1 MKNALLASALLAA
14 TTAACQSP
22 SESAT
27 TAAAP
32 ATSAATPGPA
42 VPAKA
47 LASRPDTAQ
56 LIKRFVPVGY
66 RVQYSVA
73 GDLNRDAWPD
83 RVVVLDTAAILTDA
97 TPQAVVD
104 RITWFHRP
112 LLLLLGEPG
121 GARYHLA
128 ARNDSLVDSR
138 GSGPT
143 GSEDTFQRVAIK
155 NGYFSVEGAGG
166 SSLRWYKVTT
176 FRYNP
181 ADQHWYLHRI
191 GQDNTHIDGDEAVEH
206 EVSTPRNFGRVRFEQ
221 YAGAQ

>member
-1 MKNALLASALLAA
+1 MKNTLLAGILLAA
-14 TTAACQSP
+14 ATIACQSH

-32 ATSAATPGPA
+32 SGSSAASPPPA
-42 VPAKA
+42 AKVSVPDSVQLLKPFVPA
-47 LASRPDTAQ
+47 
-56 LIKRFVPVGY
+56 GY
-66 RVQYSVA
+66 CVQYTVA

-83 RVVVLDTAAILTDA
+83 RVVVLDTAAVLADA
-97 TPQAVVD
+97 TPEAVSD
-104 RITWFHRP
+104 RIMWFHRP

-121 GARYHLA
+121 VARYRLA
-128 ARNDSLVDSR
+128 ARNDTVVDSR
-138 GSGPT
+138 GAGPT

-155 NGYFSVEGAGG
+155 KGYFSVEGAGG

-176 FRYNP
+176 FRYDP

-191 GQDNTHIDGDEAVEH
+191 GQDNTHIDGDDDVEH

>member
-1 MKNALLASALLAA
+1 MKNALLASALLTAA
-14 TTAACQSP
+14 TTACQSP
-22 SESAT
+22 SESAPGV
-27 TAAAP
+27 AAP
-32 ATSAATPGPA
+32 ASDTTASPPA
-42 VPAKA
+42 PAKA
-47 LASRPDTAQ
+47 PASQLDTTQ
-56 LIKRFVPVGY
+56 LLKRFVPAGY
-66 RVQYSVA
+66 RVQYTVA

-83 RVVVLDTAAILTDA
+83 RVVVLDTAAVLTDA

-112 LLLLLGEPG
+112 LLLLLGEPS
-121 GARYHLA
+121 GAQYRLA

-138 GSGPT
+138 GAAPT

-155 NGYFSVEGAGG
+155 NGYFSLEGAGG

-176 FRYNP
+176 FRYDP
-181 ADQHWYLHRI
+181 TDQHWYLHRI
-191 GQDNTHIDGDEAVEH
+191 GQDNTHIDGDDAVEH